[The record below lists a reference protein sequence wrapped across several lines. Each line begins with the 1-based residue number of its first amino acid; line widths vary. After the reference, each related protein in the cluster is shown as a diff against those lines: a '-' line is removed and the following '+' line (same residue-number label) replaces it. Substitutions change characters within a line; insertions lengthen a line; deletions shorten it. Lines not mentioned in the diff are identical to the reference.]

1 MQSDGEKSPKR
12 RGIPDLDK
20 RIRRIEN
27 YDNSFQKQVI
37 NLEELAGKELWDNY
51 QRAYDSIL
59 LTIESAQKI
68 MNEIK
73 QKIFGVTN
81 SLAYKIPDQYGKEL
95 CGINYFSIL
104 SLLNRIAAVF
114 FCNKTFADESF
125 KRFIEEEFFHLRIRG

>member
-81 SLAYKIPDQYGKEL
+81 SLAYKFL
-95 CGINYFSIL
+95 INMEKNY
-104 SLLNRIAAVF
+104 VV
-114 FCNKTFADESF
+114 
-125 KRFIEEEFFHLRIRG
+125 

>member
-51 QRAYDSIL
+51 HR
-59 LTIESAQKI
+59 
-68 MNEIK
+68 
-73 QKIFGVTN
+73 
-81 SLAYKIPDQYGKEL
+81 AYKIPDQYGKEL

-104 SLLNRIAAVF
+104 SLLNRIAAVL

-125 KRFIEEEFFHLRIRG
+125 KRFIEEEFFHLRIRV